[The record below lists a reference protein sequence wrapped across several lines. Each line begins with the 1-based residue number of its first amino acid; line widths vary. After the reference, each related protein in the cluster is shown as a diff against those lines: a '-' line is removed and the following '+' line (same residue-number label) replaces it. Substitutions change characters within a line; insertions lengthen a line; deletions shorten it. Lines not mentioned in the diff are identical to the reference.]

1 MSLSDKFRRVS
12 RRMGGVIHASARI
25 DRHVEDLKIGQ
36 GRMLARQNQ
45 QLNSSWL
52 PDFEF
57 KVFSQ
62 WGEDGII
69 QKLVRS
75 VPIANRTF
83 IEFGVE
89 DFWESNCRFLLMKDN
104 WSGFVIDGSPA
115 NVERIRSQYY
125 FWKYDLRARA
135 AFINAANI
143 EDELAQSG
151 FDEDLG
157 ILSIDVDGM
166 DYHLL
171 AAINRFRP
179 RILICEYNSV
189 FGPDRKITVPYSAGF
204 TRGSAH
210 YSHLYFGAS
219 LAAFADLAERKGY
232 VLIGGTSEG
241 VNAFFVRADLMG
253 PGLEART
260 PGEVHVRSKLREG
273 RDREGG
279 MTYHS
284 WTERQAEIA
293 GLPVLNIET
302 GEIEPF

>member
-12 RRMGGVIHASARI
+12 RRMGGVVHAGARI
-25 DRHVEDLKIGQ
+25 DRHIEDLKIGQ

-45 QLNSSWL
+45 QFGSTWL

-115 NVERIRSQYY
+115 NVERIRSQYW
-125 FWKYDLRARA
+125 FWKYDLQARA
-135 AFINAANI
+135 AFVDIGNI
-143 EDELAQSG
+143 EDELAHSG

-157 ILSIDVDGM
+157 ILSVDVDGM

-171 AAINRFRP
+171 AAVKRFRP
-179 RILICEYNSV
+179 RILICEYNSI
-189 FGPDRKITVPYSAGF
+189 FGPDRKVTVPYSAGF

-219 LAAFADLAERKGY
+219 LAAFTDIAERKGY
-232 VLIGGTSEG
+232 VLVGGTSEG
-241 VNAFFVRADLMG
+241 VNAFFVRADLIG

-260 PGEVHVRSKLREG
+260 AGEVYVRSKLREG

-284 WTERQAEIA
+284 WAQRQAEIA

-302 GEIEPF
+302 GEVEPF

>member
-1 MSLSDKFRRVS
+1 MSLSDTFRRVS
-12 RRMGGVIHASARI
+12 RRMGGVVHAGARL
-25 DRHVEDLKIGQ
+25 DRHLEDLKIGQ
-36 GRMLARQNQ
+36 GRILARQNEG
-45 QLNSSWL
+45 LDSTWL

-115 NVERIRSQYY
+115 NVRRIRSQYY
-125 FWKYDLRARA
+125 FWKYDLQARA
-135 AFINAANI
+135 AFVDVSNI
-143 EDELAQSG
+143 GSELSRSG
-151 FDEDLG
+151 FDGDLG

-171 AAINRFRP
+171 AAIERFRP
-179 RILICEYNSV
+179 RILICEYNSI

-204 TRGSAH
+204 TRGAAH
-210 YSHLYFGAS
+210 HSHLYFGAS
-219 LAAFADLAERKGY
+219 LAALSDLAERKGY
-232 VLIGGTSEG
+232 VLVGGTSEG

-253 PGLEART
+253 PGLAART
-260 PGEVHVRSKLREG
+260 PAEVHVRSKLREG
-273 RDREGG
+273 RDRTGS
-279 MTYHS
+279 MTYHT
-284 WTERQAEIA
+284 WPERVAEIT
-293 GLPVLNIET
+293 GMPVFNVET
-302 GEIEPF
+302 GAVEPF

>member
-1 MSLSDKFRRVS
+1 MSLSDAYQRFS
-12 RRMGGVIHASARI
+12 RRMTGVAHAGARL
-25 DRHVEDLKIGQ
+25 DRHLEDIKIGQ
-36 GRMLARQNQ
+36 GRILARQNEG
-45 QLNSSWL
+45 LDSTWL

-69 QKLVRS
+69 QKLIRS

-83 IEFGVE
+83 IEVGVE

-104 WSGFVIDGSPA
+104 WSGFVIDGSAA
-115 NVERIRSQYY
+115 NVARIRSQYY
-125 FWKYDLRARA
+125 FWKYDLQARA
-135 AFINAANI
+135 AFVDVFNI
-143 EDELAQSG
+143 ESELAQSG

-157 ILSIDVDGM
+157 ILSIDIDGM

-171 AAINRFRP
+171 AAIERFRP

-204 TRGSAH
+204 TRAAAH

-219 LAAFADLAERKGY
+219 LAAFTDLAERKGY
-232 VLIGGTSEG
+232 VLVGGTSEG

-253 PGLEART
+253 SALVQQT
-260 PGEVHVRSKLREG
+260 PAKVHVRSKLREG
-273 RDREGG
+273 RNEEGG
-279 MTYHS
+279 ITYQTWS
-284 WTERQAEIA
+284 ERMAEIS
-293 GLPVLNIET
+293 GLPVLDIGT
-302 GEIEPF
+302 GSLEPF